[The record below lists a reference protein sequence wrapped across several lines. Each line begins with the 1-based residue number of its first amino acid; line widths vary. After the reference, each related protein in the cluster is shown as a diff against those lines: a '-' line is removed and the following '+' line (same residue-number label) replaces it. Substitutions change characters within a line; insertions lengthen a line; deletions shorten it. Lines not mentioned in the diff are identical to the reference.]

1 MQKKHSSGFT
11 LVELM
16 IVVAITAILVAI
28 ATPSYYAYVT
38 KSRRAD
44 AKVALSEISQR
55 QEGFYA
61 DNNKYAA
68 DFDKL
73 KLANSGFVKKG
84 GTFQS
89 KDGWYQLQIEG
100 VDAAGQKY
108 TLKAVPQAAQASD
121 VRCGT
126 LILDNTG
133 KKTISV
139 TSTPVKECW

>member
-16 IVVAITAILVAI
+16 IVVAIIAILVAI

-44 AKVALSEISQR
+44 AKVALSEVSQR

-61 DNNKYAA
+61 DNNKYAT
-68 DFDKL
+68 DLDKL

-89 KDGWYQLQIEG
+89 KDGWYQLQIE
-100 VDAAGQKY
+100 VDTSGQKY
-108 TLKAVPQAAQASD
+108 TLKAVPQGAQASD
-121 VRCGT
+121 ERCGT

-133 KKTISV
+133 KKTVSG
-139 TSTPVKECW
+139 SAPVKECW

>member
-28 ATPSYYAYVT
+28 AIPSYYAYVM

-55 QEGFYA
+55 LEGYYA
-61 DNNKYAA
+61 DNNKYAT

-89 KDGWYQLQIEG
+89 KDGWYQLQIE
-100 VDAAGQKY
+100 VDTAGQKY
-108 TLKAVPQAAQASD
+108 TLKAVPQGAQASD
-121 VRCGT
+121 GRCGT

-133 KKTISV
+133 KKTISG
-139 TSTPVKECW
+139 SAPVKECW